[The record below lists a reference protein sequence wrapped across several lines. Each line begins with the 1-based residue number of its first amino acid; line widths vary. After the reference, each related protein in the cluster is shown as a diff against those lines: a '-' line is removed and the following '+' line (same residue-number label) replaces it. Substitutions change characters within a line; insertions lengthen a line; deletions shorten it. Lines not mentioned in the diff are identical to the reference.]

1 MFAKWK
7 TQRAALR
14 VSRKRSAD
22 TMLSNDKYSGDATI
36 FKRYSIGFPDTRRKI
51 NEPVT
56 HTMYQAIGSHPAIIS
71 KEAFD
76 EVQAERERRSNVV
89 KGTDG
94 LIRKSTRYSS
104 LKGAKARDQGE
115 STEQP
120 NKEETA
126 EIIG

>member
-36 FKRYSIGFPDTRRKI
+36 FRRYSIGFPDTKRKS
-51 NEPVT
+51 NDST
-56 HTMYQAIGSHPAIIS
+56 RTMYQAIGSHPAIIS

-76 EVQAERERRSNVV
+76 EVQAEGN
-89 KGTDG
+89 
-94 LIRKSTRYSS
+94 
-104 LKGAKARDQGE
+104 
-115 STEQP
+115 
-120 NKEETA
+120 A
-126 EIIG
+126 EVTLSKVLRV